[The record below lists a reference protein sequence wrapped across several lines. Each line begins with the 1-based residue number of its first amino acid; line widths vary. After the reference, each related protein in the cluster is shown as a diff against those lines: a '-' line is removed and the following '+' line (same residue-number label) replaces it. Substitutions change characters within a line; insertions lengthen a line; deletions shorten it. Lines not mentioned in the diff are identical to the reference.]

1 MCAIRGCE
9 GHILSKVFS
18 TPFYFYVILA
28 FLVELA
34 QLHHQKASN
43 EMFETWKEIEKMR
56 ERADLA
62 ALYSLFLKRKHLS
75 DEKLVGKQ
83 WVTFVN

>member
-1 MCAIRGCE
+1 
-9 GHILSKVFS
+9 
-18 TPFYFYVILA
+18 
-28 FLVELA
+28 
-34 QLHHQKASN
+34 
-43 EMFETWKEIEKMR
+43 MFETWKEIEKMR

>member
-1 MCAIRGCE
+1 MCAIRRCE
-9 GHILSKVFS
+9 GHVLSKLFS

-28 FLVELA
+28 FLVEIA
-34 QLHHQKASN
+34 QLHHQKASK
-43 EMFETWKEIEKMR
+43 EMFDTWKEIEKMR
-56 ERADLA
+56 ERTDLA

-75 DEKLVGKQ
+75 DEKLIGKQ